1 MCVFNRMVQAHDKG
15 SDNLLSCTMEWYCP
29 TCDLAYELCNGVVL
43 MSASWRF
50 LCVRFVAF
58 VVVFC
63 YLVFKSKVLYEPDR
77 SNVEVPDL
85 VYVFLWLIRC
95 SGIVPCLLRLLFL

>member
-1 MCVFNRMVQAHDKG
+1 MG
-15 SDNLLSCTMEWYCP
+15 CP
-29 TCDLAYELCNGVVL
+29 RYDLAYELRNGVVL
-43 MSASWRF
+43 ISARWRF
-50 LCVRFVAF
+50 LRVRFVAF
-58 VVVFC
+58 IVVFC

-95 SGIVPCLLRLLFL
+95 SGVVPCLLGLLF